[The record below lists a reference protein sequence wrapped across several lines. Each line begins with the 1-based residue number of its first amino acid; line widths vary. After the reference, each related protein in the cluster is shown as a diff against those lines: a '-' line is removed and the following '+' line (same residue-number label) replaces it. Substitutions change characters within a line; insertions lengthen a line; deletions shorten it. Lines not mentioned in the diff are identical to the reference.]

1 MLHCQT
7 CIVMLVYKLT
17 AWLAVDASPLAVCGH
32 DRAED
37 GGSTPG
43 AVCMDILDTKG
54 YYLFELCEMLSD

>member
-1 MLHCQT
+1 
-7 CIVMLVYKLT
+7 MLVYKLT